1 LKKPNTYQYPRIKQV
16 SLITKDTKEK
26 LVQEFRDLMQYLE
39 NEDHDEINNRLVDI
53 VRNVRKTY
61 AVGRDDDS
69 LHNETVK
76 S

>member
-1 LKKPNTYQYPRIKQV
+1 
-16 SLITKDTKEK
+16 
-26 LVQEFRDLMQYLE
+26 MQYLE
-39 NEDHDEINNRLVDI
+39 NKDHDEINNRLADI

-61 AVGRDDDS
+61 TVGRDDDS